1 MGLLGLLWSGQDR
14 HCVLH
19 NGPIFGLCPDLSVK
33 ITSKLPFGG
42 SL

>member
-1 MGLLGLLWSGQDR
+1 MGVLGLLWSGQDR

-19 NGPIFGLCPDLSVK
+19 NAPTFGLCPDLSMK
-33 ITSKLPFGG
+33 TAGEFPFGG